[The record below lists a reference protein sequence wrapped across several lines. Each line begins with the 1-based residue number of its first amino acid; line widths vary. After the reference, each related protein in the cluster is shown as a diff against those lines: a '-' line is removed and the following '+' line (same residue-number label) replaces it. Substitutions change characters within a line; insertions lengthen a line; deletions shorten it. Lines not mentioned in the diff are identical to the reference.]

1 MILGDFGLLDD
12 RPTDFFGKSDD
23 ANRSLLVHSRP
34 RTLPGEANWRLL
46 SLFTCGAECN
56 AGRLLTLKTLAN
68 VLDLLNPTSFKKPK
82 ETKT

>member
-23 ANRSLLVHSRP
+23 ANRSLLAHAHGPYR
-34 RTLPGEANWRLL
+34 PGEANWRLL

-56 AGRLLTLKTLAN
+56 AGRLLTLKTLAD
-68 VLDLLNPTSFKKPK
+68 VLNLLNPTSFKKPK